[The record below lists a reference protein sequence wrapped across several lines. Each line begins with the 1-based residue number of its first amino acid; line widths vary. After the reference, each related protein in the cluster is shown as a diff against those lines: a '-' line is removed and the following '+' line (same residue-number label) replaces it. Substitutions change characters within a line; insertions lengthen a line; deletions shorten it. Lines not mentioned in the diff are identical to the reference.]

1 MTEAISRQ
9 ALLELVDAW
18 LGQGKRVF
26 APVQVKP
33 GLDLYEW
40 IQESSQVHLDSLIR
54 PANSIKEAVFP
65 RHERLYDYRYAGKQ
79 IELIGAVPP
88 ETPQIVLG
96 ARPCDAAAFEI
107 LDPVFN
113 WDDAD
118 GFYNHWR
125 RLTTVVSL
133 ACQGHDDHCFC
144 TSVGLRPDS
153 PRGADAMLVDLG
165 GDRYEVRTFSPK
177 GIAILAGQTESTA
190 ETATVASG
198 PAKRF
203 DVESIRR
210 CLPEAFEKFPW
221 SAMSLRCLGCGACAY
236 ACPTCHCFD
245 IVDEG
250 DVRGGCR
257 ARNWDTCQF
266 AMFTQHASGHN
277 PRSQQG
283 QRQRQRVFH
292 KFRVYPDK
300 FGEVLCTG
308 CGNCTRVCPAA
319 LGVRPVLEMIEN
331 SVESEIVGRVFDP
344 S

>member
-9 ALLELVDAW
+9 SLLQLVGVW

-33 GLDLYEW
+33 GLVLYEW
-40 IQESSQVHLDSLIR
+40 IREPSQIHLDASAR

-65 RHERLYDYRYAGKQ
+65 RHEKLYDYRYAGKQ
-79 IELIGAVPP
+79 IELTGAVLP

-96 ARPCDAAAFEI
+96 ARPCDAAALEI

-133 ACQGHDDHCFC
+133 ACQGHDEHCFC
-144 TSVGLRPDS
+144 TSVGLGPDDS
-153 PRGADAMLVDLG
+153 RGADAMLVDLG
-165 GDRYEVRTFSPK
+165 GDRYEVRSLTRK
-177 GIAILAGQTESTA
+177 GISLLAGHTEPST
-190 ETATVASG
+190 ETGTIAPG

-210 CLPEAFEKFPW
+210 LLADGFDKLPWP
-221 SAMSLRCLGCGACAY
+221 AMSLRCLGCGACAY

-250 DVRGGCR
+250 DARGGCR

-277 PRSQQG
+277 PRSVQG
-283 QRQRQRVFH
+283 QRQRQRIFH
-292 KFRVYPDK
+292 KFRMYPDK
-300 FGEVLCTG
+300 FDEVLCTG

-319 LGVRPVLEMIEN
+319 LGVGPVLETIGQTAEPET
-331 SVESEIVGRVFDP
+331 VKEGQP
-344 S
+344 